1 MPMGR
6 FAVGRSLLAQ
16 ICEMTTPW
24 LLLATLLVGTL
35 LPTALS
41 ARDEVQ
47 QAEQCAMFQSD
58 ASNMQP
64 DARQALKKILMTC
77 SSDIVGSQC
86 REAMKAFEFEYGDRF
101 VAINRGVQPWSLLE
115 QRAKIRK
122 QLDRNYKDDPKLI
135 DLRECLEKAY
145 GARGAQS
152 ERAEDAP
159 FDGRRA
165 EPGASHLEEFAHEPE
180 DKLNDMYDMYLRNR
194 AALEK
199 SEARLRKVTE
209 NLEKQ
214 LSLNERTTDIG
225 IWVWWT
231 FVLVLFCAVFAVF
244 LYFRPR

>member
-1 MPMGR
+1 
-6 FAVGRSLLAQ
+6 
-16 ICEMTTPW
+16 MTMPW

-64 DARQALKKILMTC
+64 DARQALKKILTTC

-86 REAMKAFEFEYGDRF
+86 REAIKAFELAYGDRF
-101 VAINRGVQPWSLLE
+101 VAINRGVQAWSLLE

-122 QLDRNYKDDPKLI
+122 QLFGRNYKDDPKLI

-152 ERAEDAP
+152 ERAEAAP

-165 EPGASHLEEFAHEPE
+165 EPGASRLEEFAHEPE
-180 DKLNDMYDMYLRNR
+180 DKLNDMYLRNG

-199 SEARLRKVTE
+199 SEERLRKVTE

-214 LSLNERTTDIG
+214 LSALNERTTEIG
-225 IWVWWT
+225 TGVRWILI
-231 FVLVLFCAVFAVF
+231 LVVFCAVFAVF